1 MDDKERLR
9 HLLKILSFDSNDSN
23 NYKSTGKSSI
33 DDFIETHSISN
44 ILDSNDSNNYKPT
57 EKLTIDDL
65 IQNHGISN
73 ILDHIGEDKIQDYL
87 RIKKINKINRRN

>member
-9 HLLKILSFDSNDSN
+9 HLLKILSFDSNDN
-23 NYKSTGKSSI
+23 
-33 DDFIETHSISN
+33 
-44 ILDSNDSNNYKPT
+44 NNYKPT